1 MRFKCRSKVLHFPEA
16 ENDKQQELA
25 IFAGN
30 YQIVMRKSRQEI
42 KDKAVLEKILSGA
55 EICRLSMLDGEL
67 PYIIPVNYGYRD
79 GHIYIHSAREGK
91 KIDLLQNNRLIC
103 FEVEDTVQVVKGEK
117 ACDWTTR
124 YRSVVGYGTMEILSD
139 EAGKQEGLEVIM
151 AQHGA
156 PELENFDA
164 ENLKRMVI
172 LKLRITSLTGKQSSN
187 WDHTF

>member
-30 YQIVMRKSRQEI
+30 CQMVMRKSRQEI
-42 KDKAVLEKILSGA
+42 KDKAVLEEILSGA
-55 EICRLSMLDGEL
+55 EICRLSMVDGEL

-103 FEVEDTVQVVKGEK
+103 FEVEDTVQIVKGEK

-139 EAGKQEGLEVIM
+139 AASKQEGLEVIM

-156 PELENFDA
+156 SELENFDA